1 MEVAAS
7 EIAQSF
13 VVEFVVVADIDK
25 GLVVQAI
32 AQAEFVV
39 VG

>member
-7 EIAQSF
+7 EIAQSV
-13 VVEFVVVADIDK
+13 VVEFVVVADIDRE
-25 GLVVQAI
+25 LVVQAMV
-32 AQAEFVV
+32 QVEFVV